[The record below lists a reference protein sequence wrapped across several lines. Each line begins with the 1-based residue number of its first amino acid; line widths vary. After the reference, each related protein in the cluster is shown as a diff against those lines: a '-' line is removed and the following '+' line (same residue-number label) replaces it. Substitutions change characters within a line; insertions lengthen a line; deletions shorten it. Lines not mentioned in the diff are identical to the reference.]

1 MPIASE
7 VPGNVD
13 TIGYESARE
22 LRTVMTIKLL
32 VADDH
37 HVVRT
42 GLATLFAGSDIEII
56 GEASNGEEAVAKV
69 AELSPDAVLMDI
81 RMLEGD
87 GLTAIE
93 QLQSAAS
100 HLPVVVLSTYD
111 NPTYIARSLA
121 LGAKD
126 YVLKGSPRELLVT
139 AIQRAVAGQEPEPNS
154 IVHPVKEAMK
164 RRMIAANEDAP
175 LTNREMQ
182 VLRHLALGL
191 SNRDIGKSLSI
202 SVETVK
208 EHVQNILRKLKVSDR
223 TQAARRVGS

>member
-1 MPIASE
+1 
-7 VPGNVD
+7 
-13 TIGYESARE
+13 
-22 LRTVMTIKLL
+22 MTIKLL

-42 GLATLFAGSDIEII
+42 GLVTLLEGSDITII
-56 GEASNGEEAVAKV
+56 GEASNGEEAVAKSNQ
-69 AELSPDAVLMDI
+69 LSPDVVLMDI

-93 QLQSAAS
+93 QLHANAPSM
-100 HLPVVVLSTYD
+100 PVVVLSTYD

-126 YVLKGSPRELLVT
+126 YVLKGSPREQLVT
-139 AIQRAVAGQEPEPNS
+139 AIQRAFAGQEPAPDS
-154 IVHPVKEAMK
+154 IVHPVKEVME
-164 RRMIAANEDAP
+164 RRKLAANEDVP

-191 SNRDIGKSLSI
+191 SNRDIGQSLSI

-208 EHVQNILRKLKVSDR
+208 EHVQNILRKLQVSDR
-223 TQAARRVGS
+223 TQAAVWAVKKGYV

>member
-1 MPIASE
+1 
-7 VPGNVD
+7 
-13 TIGYESARE
+13 
-22 LRTVMTIKLL
+22 MTIKLL

-42 GLATLFAGSDIEII
+42 GLATLFDGSNIEII

-69 AELSPDAVLMDI
+69 AELTPDAVLMDI
-81 RMLEGD
+81 RMLESD
-87 GLTAIE
+87 GLTAME
-93 QLQSAAS
+93 QLQSAAPK
-100 HLPVVVLSTYD
+100 LPVVVLSTYD

-154 IVHPVKEAMK
+154 IVHPVKEAME
-164 RRMIAANEDAP
+164 RRKIAANEDAP

-208 EHVQNILRKLKVSDR
+208 EHVQNILRKLQVSDR
-223 TQAARRVGS
+223 TQAAVWAVKKGFV